1 MEINTPSLELK
12 LDDGSLLNVEVV
24 SYHLKLSDRL
34 HIGTHG
40 KMHKTGTF
48 KIHSSA
54 YKSWGAIKAIKYA
67 LGECIVLKDHPP
79 KLTPRTITYKVRHDF

>member
-1 MEINTPSLELK
+1 METKTPSLELK
-12 LDDGSLLNVEVV
+12 LEDGSSLNVEVV

-34 HIGTHG
+34 HIGTQG
-40 KMHKTGTF
+40 KMHKMGTF

-54 YKSWGAIKAIKYA
+54 YKSWGAVKTIKYA
-67 LGECIVLKDHPP
+67 LGECIVLTDYPP